1 MIIYGENGKPLVN
14 IGDTY
19 LDKALCGDSSW
30 KNCFHTGFKCASICM
45 NLKVPESFEEG
56 YEMYTKGLYNK
67 FKPFQ
72 ELSLQEIVALG
83 TQGKLYSLDVAEWS
97 YIKGLI
103 GESNE

>member
-1 MIIYGENGKPLVN
+1 MIIYGENGKSLVN

-19 LDKALCGDSSW
+19 LDIALCGDEVW
-30 KNCFHTGFKCASICM
+30 KDCFHTGFKCASICM

-72 ELSLQEIVALG
+72 ELSLQEIVDLG
-83 TQGKLYSLDVAEWS
+83 VQGKLNFMEGTDWS
-97 YIKGLI
+97 YLKGLI
-103 GESNE
+103 RGANE